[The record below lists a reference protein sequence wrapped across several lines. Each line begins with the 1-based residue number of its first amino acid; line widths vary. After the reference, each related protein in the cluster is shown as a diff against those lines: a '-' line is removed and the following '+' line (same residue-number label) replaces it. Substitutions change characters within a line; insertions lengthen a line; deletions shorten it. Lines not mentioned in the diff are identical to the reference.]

1 MLYGCQH
8 SYPVMLKA
16 VGRGWFIRM
25 LIISLWLVLLSACTL
40 KRAVVTST
48 AQGYVLRKAPA
59 PAEAKMLKITRLKEN
74 LVSAAFKQVL
84 LLEKETTADV
94 DWLKRFYKNRDYE
107 LILLNRYLP
116 GKDLEVLMGYL
127 DSTELHGLN
136 PELFYRTE
144 IRELWNKLGETKE
157 EKAMDIYQEKV
168 KLEVLLAASLIKY
181 SRTMQYGLVRPDSIY
196 ANYFISTLSPDSSLV
211 GRIFVITDLKNYLD
225 SIQPK
230 SMQYL
235 ALQKALKSGLSTKAI
250 PKEEADLVIKI
261 NLERLRWKNKP
272 SAGKYVSVNIPDFS
286 LEVIDQGK
294 PILQMKVCVGEGRNK
309 DGLKMLSNDPD
320 TGLVRDQP
328 IAKET
333 PQLNSMI
340 YSVQVNPIWHIPASI
355 ARAEISKYVAS
366 NPDYLA
372 ENDMD
377 VYKDGKRISAEEIDW
392 ENVGQYS
399 FKQRPGDQNSLGKIK
414 FLFNNNSSVYLH
426 DTPVKSAFK
435 KVNRAI
441 SHGCVRVEK
450 PLELALALFGKG
462 KSYDQIKSAMQNAY
476 PRAKNISLPVK
487 IPVYLNYI
495 TAWADAKGNLALR
508 KDIYGLDLVLY
519 SYMKK
524 HHLLPLNDLS
534 SANN

>member
-1 MLYGCQH
+1 
-8 SYPVMLKA
+8 MLKA
-16 VGRGWFIRM
+16 VGCGWFMKM
-25 LIISLWLVLLSACTL
+25 LIISLWLVLLAACTL
-40 KRAVVTST
+40 KKATVTSKEP
-48 AQGYVLRKAPA
+48 GYMLGKAPGL
-59 PAEAKMLKITRLKEN
+59 AEAKVLKITRLKES

-84 LLEKETTADV
+84 SLEKETTGDV
-94 DWLKRFYKNRDYE
+94 DWLRRFYKNQDYE

-116 GKDLEVLMGYL
+116 GKDLELLMGYL
-127 DSTELHGLN
+127 DSVELHGLN

-144 IRELWNKLGETKE
+144 IRDLWSKLGETKE
-157 EKAMDIYQEKV
+157 EKTMDAYQQKV
-168 KLEVLLAASLIKY
+168 KLEVLLAVSLIKY

-196 ANYFISTLSPDSSLV
+196 TNYFISTLSPDSSLAGKV
-211 GRIFVITDLKNYLD
+211 FAVADLKNYLD

-230 SMQYL
+230 SSQYL
-235 ALQKALKSGLSTKAI
+235 ALQKALKLGFGTKAI
-250 PKEEADLVIKI
+250 PREEADLVIKV
-261 NLERLRWKNKP
+261 NLERLRWKNKV
-272 SAGKYVSVNIPDFS
+272 AAVKYVSVNIPDFS

-294 PILQMKVCVGEGRNK
+294 AILQMKVCVGEGRNK
-309 DGLKMLSNDPD
+309 DGMNLLSKDPD

-377 VYKDGKRISAEEIDW
+377 VYKDGKRISAGEVDW

-462 KSYDQIKSAMQNAY
+462 KTYDQIKSAMQNAY

-519 SYMKK
+519 SYMKN